1 MAQEWTWR
9 KRTKDTFLASSSTL
23 SFIVRDFGLPATDQ
37 EDGQQRESAREE
49 VEGKVNEHYLKGWK
63 QECAVVVVGTGTGEG
78 DIHLCVTYE
87 QICETDP
94 AFLEPESPLVLCGM
108 PAAILRQRRKQLS
121 YSHVMLRRR
130 NVNRR
135 EV

>member
-1 MAQEWTWR
+1 M
-9 KRTKDTFLASSSTL
+9 
-23 SFIVRDFGLPATDQ
+23 
-37 EDGQQRESAREE
+37 
-49 VEGKVNEHYLKGWK
+49 NEHYLKGWK
-63 QECAVVVVGTGTGEG
+63 QECAVVVVGTGAGEG

-130 NVNRR
+130 NGNGR
-135 EV
+135 EVSQKPPPGTRQTAIGVVRNLNLGRGSHQKKTGLIQLNVA